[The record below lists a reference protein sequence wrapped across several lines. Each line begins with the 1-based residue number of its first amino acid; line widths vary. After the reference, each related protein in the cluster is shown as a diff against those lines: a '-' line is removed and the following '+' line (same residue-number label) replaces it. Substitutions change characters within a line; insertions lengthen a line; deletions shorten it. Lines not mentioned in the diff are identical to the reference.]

1 MAAVAAYITTIY
13 ALERR
18 GLVFGAAAGG
28 AEHVSGLNYTLLPEP
43 RPGKPRDDMCV
54 AAVTQST
61 CLGGAEAPGGGG
73 GGLHHHHTCIGA
85 PWTCVWGGGGRRRA
99 GECLPQY
106 PVAAAN
112 RLESPG

>member
-1 MAAVAAYITTIY
+1 M
-13 ALERR
+13 
-18 GLVFGAAAGG
+18 FGAAAGG

-73 GGLHHHHTCIGA
+73 GGLHHHHILS
-85 PWTCVWGGGGRRRA
+85 
-99 GECLPQY
+99 LPMSV
-106 PVAAAN
+106 PKVDDAAAL
-112 RLESPG
+112 RQGLTDDSCLVIIHTLHPCFLT